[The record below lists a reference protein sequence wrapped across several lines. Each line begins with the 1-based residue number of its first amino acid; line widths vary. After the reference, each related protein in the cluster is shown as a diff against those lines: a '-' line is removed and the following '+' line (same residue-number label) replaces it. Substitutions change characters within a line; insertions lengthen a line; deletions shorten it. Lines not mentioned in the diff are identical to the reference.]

1 MFDIIYTLLK
11 KLLCLK
17 PLAALAALACAVI
30 LSLTGFGPGLTGGH
44 LHGYPLMLH
53 VSCAPVFLLA
63 MAFLAV
69 TWAGANDLSVAISL
83 RAICF
88 WIILILALPLTLSI
102 VLSMLP
108 IFGSHGQEVMYG
120 LHRTV
125 AWPFAGATLLF
136 SVLAWTSRKKK

>member
-30 LSLTGFGPGLTGGH
+30 LSLTGFGPGLTGSH
-44 LHGYPLMLH
+44 LHGFTLMVH

-69 TWAGANDLSVAISL
+69 TWAGDNDLSVAISL

-88 WIILILALPLTLSI
+88 WLILVLALPLTLSI
-102 VLSMLP
+102 VLIMLP
-108 IFGSHGQEVMYG
+108 LFGSHGQEVLYG
-120 LHRTV
+120 LHKAV
-125 AWPFAGATLLF
+125 AWPFAVAAVLF
-136 SVLAWTSRKKK
+136 GVLAWTSRKK